1 MAEVRVY
8 GETPEEEFEEV
19 AERAYKKVPREL
31 IDSAE
36 TETALSNVLI
46 NKYFYN
52 RGYAKLM
59 PGIVKAFKKKGWWEE
74 PQIVMPMAPEEV
86 KAERVVQEKPL
97 VLEEGKQAKVTRP
110 KVIKIKL
117 SKASSDEEIERY
129 VDSRPSRAK
138 RGKIYKVSR
147 NKKSVRKDVY
157 IKRLKNLVKGWNK
170 QRTKKTI

>member
-1 MAEVRVY
+1 MPEIRVY
-8 GETPEEEFEEV
+8 DETPDEEFEEV

-59 PGIVKAFKKKGWWEE
+59 PGIVRAFKKKGWWEE
-74 PQIVMPMAPEEV
+74 PEVIMPMAPQTI
-86 KAERVVQEKPL
+86 K
-97 VLEEGKQAKVTRP
+97 EEGVVERPLSIEQAQPKRVSKP
-110 KVIKIKL
+110 KVVKL
-117 SKASSDEEIERY
+117 RLTKSSKDEDIERY

-138 RGKIYKVSR
+138 RGKIYKVSKNR
-147 NKKSVRKDVY
+147 KSVKKEVY

>member
-1 MAEVRVY
+1 MPEIRVY
-8 GETPEEEFEEV
+8 DETPDEEFEEV
-19 AERAYKKVPREL
+19 AERAYKKIPREL
-31 IDSAE
+31 IESAE

-59 PGIVKAFKKKGWWEE
+59 PGVVRAFKKKGWWEE
-74 PQIVMPMAPEEV
+74 PEVVIPMVPSEPKV
-86 KAERVVQEKPL
+86 QQVVEQPL
-97 VLEEGKQAKVTRP
+97 SVEEGVGKRVARP
-110 KVIKIKL
+110 KVVRIKL
-117 SKASSDEEIERY
+117 TKSSKDEDIERY

-138 RGKIYKVSR
+138 RGKIYKVTKNR
-147 NKKSVRKDVY
+147 KSVKKEVY